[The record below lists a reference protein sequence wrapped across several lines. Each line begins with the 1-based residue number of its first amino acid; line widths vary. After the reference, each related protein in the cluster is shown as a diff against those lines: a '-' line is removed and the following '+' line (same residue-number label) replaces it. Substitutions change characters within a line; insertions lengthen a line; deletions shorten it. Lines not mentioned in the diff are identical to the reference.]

1 MTTALTTPRVDV
13 PSLSMN
19 ETELMNVLRNS
30 LYPGAKDES
39 IKLVVSYCRASGL
52 DPMQKPVHIVPM
64 NVKDAQKDKYEW
76 RDVVM
81 PGIGLYRTQAVR
93 TGAYAGVSE
102 PEFGPDEEF
111 TVGEFKIRVPLWCKV
126 TVRRRLDD
134 GQIGEYTAKELW
146 RENYATA
153 GKDSAVP
160 NAMWKKRPYA
170 QLAKC
175 AEAQAL
181 RKAFP
186 ETGAQ
191 PTAEEMEGKSVD
203 DAAIEGAARRVTE
216 APALPQLSEELLATA
231 EAEAAKG
238 YAAFSA
244 WWETVSD
251 EDGAAL
257 TPRLKELTKKARA
270 VTVET
275 EANP

>member
-1 MTTALTTPRVDV
+1 MTTAISTPRVDV

-19 ETELMNVLRNS
+19 ESELMNVLRNS

-275 EANP
+275 EAAQ

>member
-111 TVGEFKIRVPLWCKV
+111 AVGEFKMKVPLWCKV